1 MISSILIKNDEIS
14 CIKIKNF
21 TLDNIYKK
29 CGFKSGDN
37 FAKAYEWNYLDNSK
51 LELWGK
57 VNSNKSCK
65 NNNTFL
71 TSNNITIYG
80 KGILLL
86 NRDDSYV
93 SISHEEFSIFFN
105 ISTNNNNNNNDDDV
119 SENLENNHETISNN
133 KSLELT
139 KQEVEYNSDITTSDS
154 ELSFDLY
161 EYSSQDD

>member
-51 LELWGK
+51 IELWGK
-57 VNSNKSCK
+57 VVTNKSSK

-71 TSNNITIYG
+71 TSNNINIYG

-86 NRDDSYV
+86 NRNDRYV
-93 SISHEEFSIFFN
+93 SISHEEFNSFFN
-105 ISTNNNNNNNDDDV
+105 ITTNNNNND
-119 SENLENNHETISNN
+119 EETISNN

-139 KQEVEYNSDITTSDS
+139 KQEVEYNSDTSTSDS

>member
-14 CIKIKNF
+14 CIKIKIF

-57 VNSNKSCK
+57 LVSNKSSK

-86 NRDDSYV
+86 NRDDRYV
-93 SISHEEFSIFFN
+93 SISHEEFNNFFN
-105 ISTNNNNNNNDDDV
+105 ISTNTNNNV
-119 SENLENNHETISNN
+119 SENLENNLENNHETISNN
-133 KSLELT
+133 NSLEL
-139 KQEVEYNSDITTSDS
+139 KNQEVEYNSDITTSDS

>member
-1 MISSILIKNDEIS
+1 MISGILIKNDEIS
-14 CIKIKNF
+14 CINIKNF

-37 FAKAYEWNYLDNSK
+37 FAKVYEWKYLDNSK
-51 LELWGK
+51 IELWGK
-57 VNSNKSCK
+57 VQSNKSNT

-80 KGILLL
+80 KGIILL
-86 NRDDSYV
+86 NRDDTYV
-93 SISHEEFSIFFN
+93 SLSHEEFNSFFN
-105 ISTNNNNNNNDDDV
+105 IITNSNNNEETIYNNNQQTIF
-119 SENLENNHETISNN
+119 NNN
-133 KSLELT
+133 SLELT

>member
-14 CIKIKNF
+14 CINIKNF

-37 FAKAYEWNYLDNSK
+37 FAKAYEWKYLDNSK
-51 LELWGK
+51 IELWGK
-57 VNSNKSCK
+57 VVTNKSSK

-86 NRDDSYV
+86 NRDDNYV
-93 SISHEEFSIFFN
+93 SLSHTEFNSFFN
-105 ISTNNNNNNNDDDV
+105 ISTNNNNNV
-119 SENLENNHETISNN
+119 SENIENNQQTISNN
-133 KSLELT
+133 ECLELT

>member
-57 VNSNKSCK
+57 VVTNKSTK

-105 ISTNNNNNNNDDDV
+105 ISTNNNI
-119 SENLENNHETISNN
+119 SENLENNQQTISNN
-133 KSLELT
+133 KSPELT
-139 KQEVEYNSDITTSDS
+139 KQEVEYNSDTSTSDS